1 MSQIFRNPIPIIYVY
16 DLLEKVCDNSLS
28 DIHYIFSMSSY
39 KKLCY
44 HGYDTEFLQKII
56 PYYHYS
62 KQYYV
67 QRPQNYKTFSTLI
80 RQICK
85 FNDIVIFSKMNYYN
99 SSYIMEYFIEKQCP
113 PSSSVLSVE
122 PQEKQENESPSTTK
136 MEE

>member
-1 MSQIFRNPIPIIYVY
+1 MSQIFRSPIPMHYVY
-16 DLLEKVCDNSLS
+16 ELLEKVCDDSLS

-44 HGYDTEFLQKII
+44 HGYDVEFIQKISH
-56 PYYHYS
+56 YYHYS

-85 FNDIVIFSKMNYYN
+85 FNGVAIFSKMNYYN

-113 PSSSVLSVE
+113 SSLPVLSSD
-122 PQEKQENESPSTTK
+122 PQENDHLPPTI
-136 MEE
+136 EE